1 MLKRLVDGGTLQHYA
16 GNTGVSLDGWQT
28 ASTVDLCGHPLVRCM
43 CKTACATKQCV
54 CASKQATSVVL
65 TVIRAVQYARIG
77 KYNCVQ
83 GHGFVINT
91 YVMKQCCL
99 FNNCINSQP
108 CSMPSRY
115 PLLKN
120 ADTQYF
126 TTFGR
131 HLRIFHHVDISTI
144 IIVTSFVQIMFGYLW
159 ILYFT

>member
-1 MLKRLVDGGTLQHYA
+1 MATPCSIMLAILVCHWTVGRQHP
-16 GNTGVSLDGWQT
+16 L
-28 ASTVDLCGHPLVRCM
+28 STFVATPLCGTCVKLHVQPSN
-43 CKTACATKQCV
+43 V

-65 TVIRAVQYARIG
+65 TVIRTVQYARIG

-83 GHGFVINT
+83 GHGFVNNT

-99 FNNCINSQP
+99 FNKCINSQP
-108 CSMPSRY
+108 CSMSSRY

-131 HLRIFHHVDISTI
+131 HLRIFYHVDISTI
-144 IIVTSFVQIMFGYLW
+144 AIVSSFIQIVFGYLW